1 MPCCRCVRWQPFNGW
16 IARNTFTLTA
26 RATPDWNDF
35 KKKLGPAVSIGE
47 DVALWSTAVS
57 AVLQRM
63 KQMHVAMDLED
74 MRKTI

>member
-1 MPCCRCVRWQPFNGW
+1 MLCVDAARAQPFNGW

-26 RATPDWNDF
+26 RATPDWKDF
-35 KKKLGPAVSIGE
+35 KLKLGPAVSIGE

-63 KQMHVAMDLED
+63 REMHVSMDLED
-74 MRKTI
+74 VRKTI